1 MRYLHLY
8 NMAFGWVSQASLL
21 QQLHG
26 WDMPWVLW
34 QWVYKTKFDF
44 TSAISPLVPY
54 RPRVSYSL
62 PITPRQMRFCS
73 SIIPQITTSIL
84 VVTMLSVPVSSK
96 QTSSICLVS
105 FGQSTAQWADQGLVS
120 P

>member
-1 MRYLHLY
+1 MGEVPISV
-8 NMAFGWVSQASLL
+8 FGTLWGVSRSRNNGTSEVLELVFKLL
-21 QQLHG
+21 KVVG
-26 WDMPWVLW
+26 
-34 QWVYKTKFDF
+34 K
-44 TSAISPLVPY
+44 
-54 RPRVSYSL
+54 YSL

-73 SIIPQITTSIL
+73 SIIPQITTSIW

-96 QTSSICLVS
+96 QASSICLVS